1 MSIKIDPLKCIGCT
15 KCTQVC
21 PGTLIKMENKKA
33 VIKYPK
39 NCWGC
44 VSCVKECPVE
54 AIEFFLGADIGGNG
68 SKMTVK
74 EKGDILQWVVTKRDG
89 REEVININRKDSN
102 KY

>member
-54 AIEFFLGADIGGNG
+54 AIEFFIGADIGGNG
-68 SKMTVK
+68 SKMK
-74 EKGDILQWVVTKRDG
+74 EKKKGDILQWVVTKRDG
-89 REEVININRKDSN
+89 SKEVININRKDSN

>member
-1 MSIKIDPLKCIGCT
+1 MSIKIDPLKFIGCT

-89 REEVININRKDSN
+89 SKEVININRKDSN

>member
-1 MSIKIDPLKCIGCT
+1 M
-15 KCTQVC
+15 
-21 PGTLIKMENKKA
+21 
-33 VIKYPK
+33 
-39 NCWGC
+39 
-44 VSCVKECPVE
+44 E

-89 REEVININRKDSN
+89 SKEVININRKDSN

>member
-39 NCWGC
+39 NFQIG
-44 VSCVKECPVE
+44 VE
-54 AIEFFLGADIGGNG
+54 LVQKSFF
-68 SKMTVK
+68 TVK
-74 EKGDILQWVVTKRDG
+74 LQGW
-89 REEVININRKDSN
+89 I
-102 KY
+102 